1 MADGARP
8 AYQLP
13 LQSVKSQRLVNTSAP
28 SLKPLEIETG
38 AAPVFSIIWLHGL
51 GADCRD
57 FEDLPNMLDLPP
69 TLPVRFI
76 LPNAPERP
84 ITLNGG
90 MVMRGW
96 YDLTGMEIVKQEDA
110 TGLAEATE
118 IVESLVIR
126 EVERGVPRSQI
137 VVGGFSQGGAVALH
151 YGFRCDEP
159 LAGIVGLSTYLPLS
173 GDFAD
178 AAAKSAIRTPVFL
191 AHGIFDPVLMLALG
205 ESSRQV
211 LQDSGCDVS
220 WHTYPMPHTVTPEEV
235 HDLSTWLS
243 TRIWPE
249 SRSG

>member
-1 MADGARP
+1 MLGGIRP
-8 AYQLP
+8 ANQMP
-13 LQSVKSQRLVNTSAP
+13 LQSVKSQWLVNMSTA
-28 SLKPLEIETG
+28 SLKPLELETG

-57 FEDLPNMLDLPP
+57 FEDLPNMLDLPSA
-69 TLPVRFI
+69 LPVRFI

-110 TGLAEATE
+110 AGLAEATE

-173 GDFAD
+173 GDFAG
-178 AAAKSAIRTPVFL
+178 AASKRAIRTPVFL

-211 LQDSGCDVS
+211 LQDSG
-220 WHTYPMPHTVTPEEV
+220 
-235 HDLSTWLS
+235 
-243 TRIWPE
+243 
-249 SRSG
+249 